1 MSFKGQPQKKK
12 RKKRQL
18 FSGKRLK
25 DVEQIKMTQKNQKYF
40 ANFLLFDSILIH
52 IRYLLI
58 NFYNSGKCFSFFF
71 LLLYSENLRKK
82 FAAIY
87 EKKRGN
93 DVTFGKDR
101 KSINIGRIQ
110 RWNYKILKNKK
121 EISYKQISVWWQNII
136 VYEIMFEKFCNIYV
150 FVNVFMCQF
159 VWCKWT

>member
-1 MSFKGQPQKKK
+1 MFQISLCKENKKAYFYLDSLNRSTFSKTEETDNALFPSFFCPSKDNLKKKK

-110 RWNYKILKNKK
+110 R
-121 EISYKQISVWWQNII
+121 
-136 VYEIMFEKFCNIYV
+136 
-150 FVNVFMCQF
+150 
-159 VWCKWT
+159 